1 MAVARNKIQ
10 FKIFW
15 MIKVNIMM
23 KYSLKGINMNKA
35 VIYY

>member
-1 MAVARNKIQ
+1 MVARNKIR

-15 MIKVNIMM
+15 MVKLNIMM
-23 KYSLKGINMNKA
+23 IYSLKGKNMNKA